1 VRPMEPER
9 LGKELLIHRLADR
22 IRTTSGPAGGTVL
35 DIAGNRIFRLN
46 EMGDLIL
53 HCVQQGWGETRIATH
68 VSHQYSVN
76 QDLAKRDVHEF
87 LNVLNEYRLL
97 DMAKRSGE
105 R

>member
-9 LGKELLIHRLADR
+9 LGKELLIHRLEDR
-22 IRTTSGPAGGTVL
+22 IRTTSGPDGVTVL